1 MPAPERR
8 VVAANVRAEMAR
20 RRLPQI
26 ALADR
31 LGITQQ
37 AVSMKLAGRRPLTDT
52 EVAAIADFL
61 SVEPGS
67 LFADHAAVRS
77 AS

>member
-1 MPAPERR
+1 MPDRR
-8 VVAANVRAEMAR
+8 RGIVAANIRAEMAR
-20 RRLPQI
+20 RRLPQT

-52 EVAAIADFL
+52 EVSTIADFL

-67 LFADHAAVRS
+67 LFADHAVVRS